1 MPVSQETMESDL
13 GSKVKAGKRRRK
25 KKQRRR
31 ERKRKKRQTDID
43 THKL

>member
-1 MPVSQETMESDL
+1 MESDL
-13 GSKVKAGKRRRK
+13 GSKVNAGKRRRK